1 MRRTSTKRS
10 GLRFRFISEII
21 AELKKVV
28 WLTRREVLYLTAL
41 VLIVSLIVGIFL
53 GAIDF
58 GLTSLVRQF
67 LGR

>member
-41 VLIVSLIVGIFL
+41 VLIVSLIVGVFL